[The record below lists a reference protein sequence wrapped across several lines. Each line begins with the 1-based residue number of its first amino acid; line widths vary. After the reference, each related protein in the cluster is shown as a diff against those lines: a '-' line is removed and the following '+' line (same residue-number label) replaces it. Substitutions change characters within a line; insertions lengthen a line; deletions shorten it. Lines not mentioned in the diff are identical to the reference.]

1 MAEQGTENEGQRD
14 DPEVTRARGR
24 RRQGLRWHEGEDPRN
39 SGGGGLAG
47 PEHGAIAALGNLD
60 EQRIGLAFAGV
71 VLEQTRT
78 ETAGFDAHGGIDG
91 GVVGATTEDI
101 EGDAVLLERLVG
113 VGDGVVEDVAEEE
126 LTAACAAEGTRAN
139 DALALRTYRTVV
151 GQGRNLNAN

>member
-1 MAEQGTENEGQRD
+1 M
-14 DPEVTRARGR
+14 
-24 RRQGLRWHEGEDPRN
+24 
-39 SGGGGLAG
+39 
-47 PEHGAIAALGNLD
+47 
-60 EQRIGLAFAGV
+60 AFAGV